1 MKIILESEKDVNK
14 FIESFENGVF
24 NETEVVIN
32 PNDLISVI
40 INYKEEISELK
51 TKYSILT
58 TNFVKEWIEFNLEV
72 NEERESTD
80 KKTKAEVIKSTIDSV
95 KEELAK
101 LKAEDNIYNIDLT
114 SPDYNFTYMLYDYGV
129 KPEAIV
135 DKLEKDLAEI
145 DLPVNAVEE
154 SVEIET

>member
-51 TKYSILT
+51 TKYSIFKL
-58 TNFVKEWIEFNLEV
+58 FNSSYSLL
-72 NEERESTD
+72 
-80 KKTKAEVIKSTIDSV
+80 ILLKSGLNLI
-95 KEELAK
+95 
-101 LKAEDNIYNIDLT
+101 
-114 SPDYNFTYMLYDYGV
+114 
-129 KPEAIV
+129 
-135 DKLEKDLAEI
+135 
-145 DLPVNAVEE
+145 
-154 SVEIET
+154 